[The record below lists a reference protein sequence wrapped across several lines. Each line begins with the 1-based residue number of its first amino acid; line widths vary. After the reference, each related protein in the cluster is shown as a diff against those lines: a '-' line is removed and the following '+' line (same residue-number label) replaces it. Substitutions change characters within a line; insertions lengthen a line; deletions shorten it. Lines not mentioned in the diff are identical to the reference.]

1 MDHMAHEE
9 EPVFEEAAACLLPR
23 ARRA

>member
-9 EPVFEEAAACLLPR
+9 EPVFEEAAAGLRPR